1 MTIAAQHVRAAI
13 NHLRGLDSRWRDI
26 IRQVG
31 PFAVRL
37 ERDPATWL
45 TCHLH
50 RTSLLELLA
59 AAAGPAQPLS
69 GTQLRFHAEL
79 QSAIDRGQIDLS
91 LPPSPATWPIRTAEL
106 AQLLRRFDSRLLP
119 NFLFFCWG
127 HLDQWPA
134 ADPPLSGCVTQLW
147 PPATATLRQASIDS
161 GKPPQSDLAW
171 PVDTWAPFRSV
182 AAWYLTRW
190 VQLNLPATS
199 PVAASARVAHPTA
212 STPAPP
218 READPSIGS

>member
-13 NHLRGLDSRWRDI
+13 NHLRSLNPQWRVI

-45 TCHLH
+45 TCHLQ

-59 AAAGPAQPLS
+59 AAAGPTQPLS

-134 ADPPLSGCVTQLW
+134 DDPPLSRCVAQLW
-147 PPATATLRQASIDS
+147 PPATATLPQASIDP
-161 GKPPQSDLAW
+161 GKPPLSDLAW

-190 VQLNLPATS
+190 AQLNGPVIPALAATPPTTTPAT
-199 PVAASARVAHPTA
+199 
-212 STPAPP
+212 TPA
-218 READPSIGS
+218 APSIDR